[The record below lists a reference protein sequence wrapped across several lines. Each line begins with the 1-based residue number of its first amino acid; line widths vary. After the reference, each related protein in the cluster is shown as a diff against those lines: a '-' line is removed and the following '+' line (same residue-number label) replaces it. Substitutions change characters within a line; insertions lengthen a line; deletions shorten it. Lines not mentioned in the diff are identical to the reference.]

1 MMTTTSTRLI
11 QVCLLSIGILA
22 IATRA
27 HAQDDLIDS
36 AVAHVGVG
44 AGVNFYRPSSND
56 ADSSQGIV
64 VMYRWHSFHS
74 GWGPTFGL
82 DWHSTVFHQP
92 VGDVVDVPTG
102 SLRMRALLA
111 GFGYRH
117 RIHRFTAAANLSAG
131 YSFNHLT
138 DDSGLGPAFART
150 GVSLLDVHVNDSALI
165 KPDVS
170 IWYDVFKHVGIGVS
184 AAYLFNQPD
193 EVIRTTA
200 GSGTRQLNANSFAL
214 AAGLTFGVWKKSEQ

>member
-1 MMTTTSTRLI
+1 MTTKSARLI
-11 QVCLLSIGILA
+11 QVCLLSIGSFG
-22 IATRA
+22 IATTA
-27 HAQDDLIDS
+27 HAQDDLLES

-44 AGVNFYRPSSND
+44 AGINFYRPSSDD

-64 VMYRWHSFHS
+64 IMYRWHAFHS

-92 VGDVVDVPTG
+92 VGNVVDVPMG

-117 RIHRFTAAANLSAG
+117 RIHRFNAAANLSAG

-138 DDSGLGPAFART
+138 VDSGMGPAFART
-150 GVSLLDVHVNDSALI
+150 GVSLLDVHVNDSLLI
-165 KPDVS
+165 KPDVGL
-170 IWYDVFKHVGIGVS
+170 WYDLFKHVGIGVS
-184 AAYLFNQPD
+184 AAYLFNKPD

-200 GSGTRQLNANSFAL
+200 GSGTRQLNANTFAL
-214 AAGLTFGVWKKSEQ
+214 AAGLTFGVWKKNEQ